1 MTTEWIVYVLLV
13 GGLLACAAAAA
24 EDILRRAAMPTR
36 WVWVAALLVTTSF
49 TGMSVRRAVP
59 TLNAVNV
66 TKMGVATLPAGADR
80 RGLWEGVVN
89 ARAWIDGAA
98 ARVLGSAHL
107 RLTAGVQLSLVV
119 AWLGTSAAMLVI
131 LFMVHGRMAR
141 ERRRWPLTQLF
152 GAPVRI
158 APSEGPAV
166 VGITTPEIVVPRWLL
181 ARTAG
186 EQQLVVVHE
195 REHIAA
201 RDHLLPLGGLVIA
214 ALLPWH
220 PAVWW
225 AASRLRLAIEL
236 DCDARVLHRG
246 VPVRPYG
253 RLLIDIAGQCAGHR
267 VGALALADRP
277 SHLERRLLAMKNTKP
292 RFTVVR
298 TGALAAIA
306 LLSVAM
312 ACEARLPTPA
322 EVDRKDESNGVVA
335 NKSEAIDR
343 AIKVARARI
352 EGMRVSE
359 TVIQKDVSGVEKA
372 VVKPKPLDNGGVKN
386 VVYTV
391 DGVVVSA
398 DKARSLNAKHIA
410 AVRVSKGELTNTTGN
425 GSVATTV
432 NITTGASDERG
443 VPVSVSSDIMK
454 HSAERV
460 AATGTKTFTGLLYV
474 DGVLQSSNSL
484 AALSSNDIESVQVL
498 KGAAAAKISTDP
510 AAANGVIQ
518 VTTKHPRQ

>member
-13 GGLLACAAAAA
+13 GGLLACAAAAT
-24 EDILRRAAMPTR
+24 EDILRRAARPTR
-36 WVWVAALLVTTSF
+36 WVWVAVLLVTALF
-49 TGMSVRRAVP
+49 TGMSARRDAPTFNQVIVPKMRVSAVP
-59 TLNAVNV
+59 TV
-66 TKMGVATLPAGADR
+66 ADR
-80 RGLWEGVVN
+80 RGLLEGIVN

-98 ARVLGSAHL
+98 ARALGSAHL

-119 AWLGTSAAMLVI
+119 AWVGTSAAMLII
-131 LFMVHGRMAR
+131 LLMVHRRMAR
-141 ERRRWPLTQLF
+141 ERRRWPLTLLF

-158 APSEGPAV
+158 TPSEGPAV

-181 ARTAG
+181 ERTAE

-201 RDHLLPLGGLVIA
+201 HDHLLPLGGLVIA

-292 RFTVVR
+292 RFTLVR
-298 TGALAAIA
+298 TGALATIA

-312 ACEARLPTPA
+312 ACEARIPTASEIAKMDVSAAEKAATGVLLPATGGSMTYDYI
-322 EVDRKDESNGVVA
+322 VDDKPMTADE
-335 NKSEAIDR
+335 
-343 AIKVARARI
+343 ARAMPGSRI
-352 EGMRVSE
+352 ASVSMSKPSRAEAGAKGLVSIHTVEYEAAHPAARLRSREAQARGAEGRATDMY
-359 TVIQKDVSGVEKA
+359 IPYGKDA
-372 VVKPKPLDNGGVKN
+372 PLVV
-386 VVYTV
+386 V
-391 DGVVVSA
+391 DGV
-398 DKARSLNAKHIA
+398 IA
-410 AVRVSKGELTNTTGN
+410 EQ
-425 GSVATTV
+425 
-432 NITTGASDERG
+432 
-443 VPVSVSSDIMK
+443 
-454 HSAERV
+454 
-460 AATGTKTFTGLLYV
+460 
-474 DGVLQSSNSL
+474 GVLTKLRST
-484 AALSSNDIESVQVL
+484 AIASVEVL
-498 KGAAAAKISTDP
+498 KGAAATSVWSHP
-510 AAANGVIQ
+510 AAANGVITI
-518 VTTKHPRQ
+518 TTKQAKK